1 MRKILCMVLA
11 CVNLMGCLCIYAGA
25 IDTDLVV
32 SENRA
37 AEKRKILQDDYD
49 IQMTRTMREEMTVMC
64 NLSKGVM
71 EKSWKKGMEK
81 GIEEGLEKGMEKGM
95 AQGHAER
102 ALADLRSLMETL
114 GLTIEQAMAALKIS
128 ENERQMY
135 LGLLERQ

>member
-81 GIEEGLEKGMEKGM
+81 GM

-114 GLTIEQAMAALKIS
+114 GLTVEQAMAALKIS